1 MRAPVDVFG
10 RLGGDARGSN
20 VFVKFEMCNNMVFL
34 CVSVCVYLQ
43 LDSFA
48 LWLLHRKIRFTANNF
63 FTVDLTLVYAVS
75 KCNGCPE
82 TYLFYFI

>member
-1 MRAPVDVFG
+1 MHAVRMFVLVGRALFVAH
-10 RLGGDARGSN
+10 ARASR
-20 VFVKFEMCNNMVFL
+20 F
-34 CVSVCVYLQ
+34 VSVLQ

-75 KCNGCPE
+75 
-82 TYLFYFI
+82 T